1 MTCHKASLLQCIHYA
16 DDTTLFS
23 KGNNLDDLIDFTNT
37 ELVKMDK
44 LVCANK
50 LFLNIIITR
59 QLSLF
64 ALPNPSLTFA
74 ELK

>member
-1 MTCHKASLLQCIHYA
+1 MHKASSLQCIHYA

-44 LVCANK
+44 WVCANK
-50 LFLNIIITR
+50 LSLNI
-59 QLSLF
+59 
-64 ALPNPSLTFA
+64 NPLVPEFCFPLIF
-74 ELK
+74 EV